1 MPQRLSI
8 PLLKFMYL
16 ISRER
21 TKRCKVAVCRGG
33 VMPENEFIKYSQIA
47 KELTN
52 GR

>member
-16 ISRER
+16 ISRNR

-33 VMPENEFIKYSQIA
+33 KVSEEEWGREDLQEFIK
-47 KELTN
+47 KDK
-52 GR
+52 